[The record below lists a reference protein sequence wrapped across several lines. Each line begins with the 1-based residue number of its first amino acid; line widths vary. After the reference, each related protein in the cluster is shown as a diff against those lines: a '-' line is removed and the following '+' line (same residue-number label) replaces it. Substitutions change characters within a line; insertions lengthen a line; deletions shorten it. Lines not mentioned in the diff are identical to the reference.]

1 MLEKIIESCYYVTN
15 NSKDVFIN
23 YDVLD
28 NFILNIDCNNLK
40 NWLSYN
46 PFNILDLGIEKIVN
60 FLLLFESIDYSF
72 WGSPKWSVKTQDMV
86 IDGSEAL
93 LYKLLEYVRKT
104 NNYDFSKVTFK
115 EFRNILS
122 GSIEIPLLEER
133 YKTLVSISNVVND
146 KMNGNFYEYIKEYTR
161 DIDLFNLI
169 IDNFSSFTDEREYNG
184 KKIYFYKLAQLLTSD
199 ILHMRMLLEN
209 VWIDVSNLV
218 GCADYKIP
226 QTMRAIGILEY
237 SKNLGKIIDSKLEIE
252 QSSSYEVEIR
262 ASMLVVIDY
271 ISKKI
276 NADRIDIND
285 FFFIYKKIVNDIAKP
300 YHLCRNVNY

>member
-1 MLEKIIESCYYVTN
+1 MLEKIIESCYYVAN
-15 NSKDVFIN
+15 NAKDVFIN

-60 FLLLFESIDYSF
+60 FLLLFEAIDYSF
-72 WGSPKWSVKTQDMV
+72 WGSPKWSVKAQNMV

-93 LYKLLEYVRKT
+93 LYKLLEYVRKS

-115 EFRNILS
+115 EFSDILS
-122 GSIEIPLLEER
+122 GNIEIPLLEDR
-133 YKTLVSISNVVND
+133 YNTLVNISNVVND
-146 KMNGNFYEYIKEYTR
+146 KMNGNFYEYIKEYTN
-161 DIDLFNLI
+161 DTDLFNLI
-169 IDNFSSFTDEREYNG
+169 IDNFSSFIDEREYNG

-199 ILHMRMLLEN
+199 VLHMRMLLEN
-209 VWIDVSNLV
+209 VQIDVSNLV

-237 SKNLGKIIDSKLEIE
+237 SNDLCKTIDSRLEIE
-252 QSSSYEVEIR
+252 LSSSYEVEIR

-276 NADRIDIND
+276 NIDRIDIND
-285 FFFIYKKIVNDIAKP
+285 FFFIFKKAVKDIAKP

>member
-93 LYKLLEYVRKT
+93 LYKLLEYVQNT

-115 EFRNILS
+115 EFRDILS

-133 YKTLVSISNVVND
+133 YKTLVNISNIVND

-209 VWIDVSNLV
+209 IWTDVSNLV

-237 SKNLGKIIDSKLEIE
+237 SNNLGKIIDSKLEIE

-285 FFFIYKKIVNDIAKP
+285 FFFIYKKIVKDIAKP

>member
-60 FLLLFESIDYSF
+60 FLLLFEAIDYSF

-104 NNYDFSKVTFK
+104 NNYDFSKVTLK

-146 KMNGNFYEYIKEYTR
+146 KMNGNFYEYIKVYTK
-161 DIDLFNLI
+161 DTDLFNLI

-209 VWIDVSNLV
+209 ILIDVSNLV

-285 FFFIYKKIVNDIAKP
+285 FFFIYKKIVKDIAKP

>member
-1 MLEKIIESCYYVTN
+1 MLEKIIESCYYVAN
-15 NSKDVFIN
+15 NAKDVFIN

-60 FLLLFESIDYSF
+60 FLLLFEAIDYSF
-72 WGSPKWSVKTQDMV
+72 WGSPKWSVKAQNMV

-93 LYKLLEYVRKT
+93 LYKLLEYVRKS

-115 EFRNILS
+115 EFSDILS
-122 GSIEIPLLEER
+122 GNIEIPLLEDR
-133 YKTLVSISNVVND
+133 YNTLVNISNVVND
-146 KMNGNFYEYIKEYTR
+146 KMNGNFYEYIKEYTN
-161 DIDLFNLI
+161 DTDLFNLI
-169 IDNFSSFTDEREYNG
+169 IDNFSSFIDEREYNG

-199 ILHMRMLLEN
+199 VLHMRMLLEN
-209 VWIDVSNLV
+209 VQIDVSNLV
-218 GCADYKIP
+218 GCADYKIS

-237 SKNLGKIIDSKLEIE
+237 SNDLSKTIDSRLEIE
-252 QSSSYEVEIR
+252 LSSSYEVEIR

-276 NADRIDIND
+276 NIDRIDIND
-285 FFFIYKKIVNDIAKP
+285 FFFILKKEVKDIAKP

>member
-93 LYKLLEYVRKT
+93 LYKLLEYVRNT

-115 EFRNILS
+115 EFRDILS

-133 YKTLVSISNVVND
+133 YKTLVNISNIVND

-237 SKNLGKIIDSKLEIE
+237 SKNLDKIIDSKLEIE

-285 FFFIYKKIVNDIAKP
+285 FFFIYKKIVKDIAKP

>member
-46 PFNILDLGIEKIVN
+46 PFNILDLGIEKTVN
-60 FLLLFESIDYSF
+60 FLLLFEAIDYSF

-93 LYKLLEYVRKT
+93 LYKLLEYVRNT

-115 EFRNILS
+115 EFRDILS

-133 YKTLVSISNVVND
+133 YKTLVNISNIVND

-209 VWIDVSNLV
+209 VWIDVSSLV

-237 SKNLGKIIDSKLEIE
+237 SNNLGKIIDSKLEIE

-285 FFFIYKKIVNDIAKP
+285 FFFIYKKIVKDIAKP

>member
-60 FLLLFESIDYSF
+60 FLLLFEAIDYSF

-104 NNYDFSKVTFK
+104 NNYDFSKVTLK

-146 KMNGNFYEYIKEYTR
+146 KMNGNFYEYIKVYTK
-161 DIDLFNLI
+161 DTDLFNLI

-209 VWIDVSNLV
+209 ILIDVSNLV

-285 FFFIYKKIVNDIAKP
+285 FFFIYKILFIP
-300 YHLCRNVNY
+300 

>member
-1 MLEKIIESCYYVTN
+1 MLEKILESCYYVTN
-15 NSKDVFIN
+15 NAKDVFIN

-60 FLLLFESIDYSF
+60 FLLLFEAIDYSF
-72 WGSPKWSVKTQDMV
+72 WGSPKWSVKAQNMV

-93 LYKLLEYVRKT
+93 LYKLLEYVRKS

-115 EFRNILS
+115 EFSDILS
-122 GSIEIPLLEER
+122 GNIEIPLLEDR
-133 YKTLVSISNVVND
+133 YNTLVNISNVVND
-146 KMNGNFYEYIKEYTR
+146 KMNGNFYEYIKEYTN
-161 DIDLFNLI
+161 DTDLFNLI
-169 IDNFSSFTDEREYNG
+169 IDNFSSFIDEREYNG

-199 ILHMRMLLEN
+199 VLHMRMLLEN
-209 VWIDVSNLV
+209 VQIDVSNLV

-237 SKNLGKIIDSKLEIE
+237 SNDLCKTIDSKLEIE
-252 QSSSYEVEIR
+252 LSSSYEVEIR

-276 NADRIDIND
+276 NIDRIDIND
-285 FFFIYKKIVNDIAKP
+285 FFFIFKKAVKDIAKP

>member
-46 PFNILDLGIEKIVN
+46 PFNILDLGIEKTVN
-60 FLLLFESIDYSF
+60 FLLLFEAIDYSF

-93 LYKLLEYVRKT
+93 LYKLLEYVRNT

-115 EFRNILS
+115 EFRDILS

-133 YKTLVSISNVVND
+133 YKTLVNISNIVND

-209 VWIDVSNLV
+209 IWIDVSNLV

-237 SKNLGKIIDSKLEIE
+237 SNNLGKIIDSKLEIE

-285 FFFIYKKIVNDIAKP
+285 FFFIYKKIVKDIAKP

>member
-15 NSKDVFIN
+15 NAKYVFIN

-60 FLLLFESIDYSF
+60 FLLLFEAIDYSF
-72 WGSPKWSVKTQDMV
+72 WGSPKWSVKAQNMV

-93 LYKLLEYVRKT
+93 LYKLLEYVRKS

-115 EFRNILS
+115 EFSDILS
-122 GSIEIPLLEER
+122 GNIEIPLLEDR
-133 YKTLVSISNVVND
+133 YNTLVNISNVVND
-146 KMNGNFYEYIKEYTR
+146 KMNGNFYEYIKEYTN
-161 DIDLFNLI
+161 DTDLFNLI
-169 IDNFSSFTDEREYNG
+169 IDNFSSFIDEREYNG

-199 ILHMRMLLEN
+199 VLHMRMLLEN
-209 VWIDVSNLV
+209 VQIDVSNLV

-237 SKNLGKIIDSKLEIE
+237 SNDLSKTIDSRLEIE
-252 QSSSYEVEIR
+252 LSSSYEVEIR

-276 NADRIDIND
+276 NIDRIDIND
-285 FFFIYKKIVNDIAKP
+285 FFFIFKKAVKDIAKP

>member
-1 MLEKIIESCYYVTN
+1 MLEKIIESCYYVAN
-15 NSKDVFIN
+15 NAKDVFIN

-60 FLLLFESIDYSF
+60 FLLLFEAIDYSF
-72 WGSPKWSVKTQDMV
+72 WGSPKWSVKAQNMV

-93 LYKLLEYVRKT
+93 LYKLLEYVRKS

-115 EFRNILS
+115 EFSDILS
-122 GSIEIPLLEER
+122 GNIEIPLLEDR
-133 YKTLVSISNVVND
+133 YNTLVNISNVVND
-146 KMNGNFYEYIKEYTR
+146 KMNGNFYEYIKEYTN
-161 DIDLFNLI
+161 DTDLFNLI
-169 IDNFSSFTDEREYNG
+169 IDNFSSFIDEREYNG

-199 ILHMRMLLEN
+199 VLHMRMLLEN
-209 VWIDVSNLV
+209 VQIDVSNLV

-237 SKNLGKIIDSKLEIE
+237 SNDLCKTIDSKLEIE
-252 QSSSYEVEIR
+252 LSSSYEVEIR

-276 NADRIDIND
+276 NIDRIDIND
-285 FFFIYKKIVNDIAKP
+285 FFFIFKKAVKDIAKP

>member
-1 MLEKIIESCYYVTN
+1 MLEKIIESCYYVAN
-15 NSKDVFIN
+15 NAKDVFIN

-60 FLLLFESIDYSF
+60 FLLLFEAIDYSF
-72 WGSPKWSVKTQDMV
+72 WGSPKWSVKTQNMV

-93 LYKLLEYVRKT
+93 LYKLLEYVRKS

-115 EFRNILS
+115 EFSDILS
-122 GSIEIPLLEER
+122 GNIEIPLLEDR
-133 YKTLVSISNVVND
+133 YNTLVNISNVVND
-146 KMNGNFYEYIKEYTR
+146 KMNGNFYEYIKEYTN
-161 DIDLFNLI
+161 DTDLFNLI
-169 IDNFSSFTDEREYNG
+169 IDNFSSFIDEREYNG

-199 ILHMRMLLEN
+199 VLHMRMLLEN
-209 VWIDVSNLV
+209 VQIDVSNLV

-237 SKNLGKIIDSKLEIE
+237 SNDLCKTIDSKLEIE
-252 QSSSYEVEIR
+252 LSSSYEVEIR

-276 NADRIDIND
+276 NIDRIDIND
-285 FFFIYKKIVNDIAKP
+285 FFFIFKKAVKDIAKP

>member
-285 FFFIYKKIVNDIAKP
+285 FFFIYKKIVKDIAKP

>member
-1 MLEKIIESCYYVTN
+1 MLEKVIESCYYVTN

-60 FLLLFESIDYSF
+60 FLLLFEAIDYSF

-104 NNYDFSKVTFK
+104 NNYDFSKVTLK

-133 YKTLVSISNVVND
+133 YKTLVNISNVVND
-146 KMNGNFYEYIKEYTR
+146 KMNGNFYEYIKVYTK
-161 DIDLFNLI
+161 DTDLFNLI

-209 VWIDVSNLV
+209 ILIDVSNLV

-285 FFFIYKKIVNDIAKP
+285 FFFIYKKIVKDIAKP

>member
-46 PFNILDLGIEKIVN
+46 PFNILDLGIEKTVN
-60 FLLLFESIDYSF
+60 FLLLFEAIDYSF

-93 LYKLLEYVRKT
+93 LYKLLEYVRNT

-115 EFRNILS
+115 EFRDILS

-133 YKTLVSISNVVND
+133 YKTLVNISNIVND

-209 VWIDVSNLV
+209 IWIDVSNLV

-285 FFFIYKKIVNDIAKP
+285 FFFIYKKIVKNIAKP

>member
-209 VWIDVSNLV
+209 IWTDVSNLI

-237 SKNLGKIIDSKLEIE
+237 SNNLGKIIDSKLEIE

-285 FFFIYKKIVNDIAKP
+285 FFFIYKKIVKDIAKP

>member
-1 MLEKIIESCYYVTN
+1 MLEKIIESCYYVAN
-15 NSKDVFIN
+15 NAKDVFIN

-60 FLLLFESIDYSF
+60 FLLLFEAIDYSF
-72 WGSPKWSVKTQDMV
+72 WGSPKWSVKAQNMV

-93 LYKLLEYVRKT
+93 LYKLLEYVRKS

-115 EFRNILS
+115 EFSDILS
-122 GSIEIPLLEER
+122 GNIEIPLLEDR
-133 YKTLVSISNVVND
+133 YNTLVNISNVVND
-146 KMNGNFYEYIKEYTR
+146 KMNGNFYEYIKEYTN
-161 DIDLFNLI
+161 DTDLFNLI
-169 IDNFSSFTDEREYNG
+169 IDNFSSFIDEREYNG

-199 ILHMRMLLEN
+199 VLHMRMLLEN
-209 VWIDVSNLV
+209 VQIDVSNLV

-237 SKNLGKIIDSKLEIE
+237 SNDLCKTIDSRL
-252 QSSSYEVEIR
+252 
-262 ASMLVVIDY
+262 
-271 ISKKI
+271 
-276 NADRIDIND
+276 
-285 FFFIYKKIVNDIAKP
+285 
-300 YHLCRNVNY
+300 

>member
-1 MLEKIIESCYYVTN
+1 MLEKIIESCYYVAN
-15 NSKDVFIN
+15 NAKDVFIN

-60 FLLLFESIDYSF
+60 FLLLFEAIDYSF
-72 WGSPKWSVKTQDMV
+72 WGSPKWSVKAQNMV

-93 LYKLLEYVRKT
+93 LYKLLEYVRKS

-115 EFRNILS
+115 EFSDILS
-122 GSIEIPLLEER
+122 GNIEIPLLEDR
-133 YKTLVSISNVVND
+133 YNTLVNISNVVND
-146 KMNGNFYEYIKEYTR
+146 KMNGNFYEYIKEYTN
-161 DIDLFNLI
+161 DTDLFNLI
-169 IDNFSSFTDEREYNG
+169 IDNFSSFIDEREYNG

-199 ILHMRMLLEN
+199 VLHMRMLFEN
-209 VWIDVSNLV
+209 VQIDVSNLV

-237 SKNLGKIIDSKLEIE
+237 SNDLSKTIDSRLEIE
-252 QSSSYEVEIR
+252 LSSSYEVEIR

-276 NADRIDIND
+276 NIDRIDIND
-285 FFFIYKKIVNDIAKP
+285 FFFIFKKAVKDIAKP